1 MDYYNFIH
9 NNQLYL
15 VLVQLLSVQQHE
27 TCQDDGTYCR
37 QSVHKW
43 STPKSKAVLK
53 GQGERGG
60 DRKQQRKSQCAM
72 CRQHNPDN
80 AEKCPGRFGRGICDL
95 YGASGEPGAVAVVP
109 GLIGRMQAKGP
120 ALPSAQQPP
129 APLSN
134 GVQICVNFIL
144 MKMAL
149 QGLLQCKVIVS
160 LLPLPSF
167 SSLFFLLPSS
177 FFPLPFTLMCYCSA
191 PRTPSKS
198 HMRQLDDVPGFLKT
212 IFYK

>member
-1 MDYYNFIH
+1 MH
-9 NNQLYL
+9 NLEG
-15 VLVQLLSVQQHE
+15 VSVIFTMQ
-27 TCQDDGTYCR
+27 
-37 QSVHKW
+37 V
-43 STPKSKAVLK
+43 
-53 GQGERGG
+53 
-60 DRKQQRKSQCAM
+60 
-72 CRQHNPDN
+72 
-80 AEKCPGRFGRGICDL
+80 
-95 YGASGEPGAVAVVP
+95 EPGTVAVVP
-109 GLIGRMQAKGP
+109 GLIGRIQAKGP

-167 SSLFFLLPSS
+167 SSLFFLLLSS
-177 FFPLPFTLMCYCSA
+177 FFPLPFPLMCYCSA

-198 HMRQLDDVPGFLKT
+198 PPFNS
-212 IFYK
+212 FS